1 MATSPPSRSTTALIQ
16 RGVGGVPAGDHWLNV
31 EDRLVSAE
39 LSARCSLVRATLVDS
54 APLRS
59 TPDSVLAEWQIPTA
73 AL

>member
-39 LSARCSLVRATLVDS
+39 RAVLVGTGHLGRLRAAAVNAR
-54 APLRS
+54 
-59 TPDSVLAEWQIPTA
+59 
-73 AL
+73 